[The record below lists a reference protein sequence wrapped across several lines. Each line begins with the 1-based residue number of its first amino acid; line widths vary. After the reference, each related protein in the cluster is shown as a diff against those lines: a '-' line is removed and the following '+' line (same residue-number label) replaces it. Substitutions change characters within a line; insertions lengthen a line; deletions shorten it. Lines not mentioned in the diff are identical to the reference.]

1 MRVTSTKPRKYAT
14 VEHYALH
21 RATVTVRNATTRE
34 MEACAE
40 VAKRHPWATRSAYD
54 PCVWEVRQPYEGR
67 PANLGG
73 ADHDMVSL
81 AAEEMVEEMREA
93 VSADAGEWREVGVE
107 S

>member
-1 MRVTSTKPRKYAT
+1 MRVTSTKPKKYAT

-34 MEACAE
+34 LDACAE

-81 AAEEMVEEMREA
+81 ATEELSDEMRRA
-93 VSADAGEWREVGVE
+93 
-107 S
+107 